1 MPFPKLHKDAALSR
15 LSLASFFT
23 FQLCFCH
30 SYYCR
35 GDILCGGGDGHEE
48 SDFHLSKIQDSTGN
62 RQDFKLFPAAVLG
75 RAVIGLL

>member
-1 MPFPKLHKDAALSR
+1 MPLPKLHKNAA
-15 LSLASFFT
+15 
-23 FQLCFCH
+23 
-30 SYYCR
+30 
-35 GDILCGGGDGHEE
+35 LCGGGDGHEE